1 MTAYNT
7 IALHVLAP
15 AMDLIRGTHT
25 MSCLRE
31 LEESQRWPLER
42 IEELQSARLRRLI
55 THAYEHV
62 PYYRRVMDERR
73 LTPSDIRS
81 AADLA
86 KLPVLTKAAIVGAAD
101 SILSDD
107 FRRAK
112 LRPMS
117 TSGST
122 GEPLSFYS
130 TAEDQFSHGMA
141 RTFRALQWA
150 GVLIGDRYATLARAR
165 HYDRRREQVLHQII
179 TRVRRAVELDYCWL
193 SDECLSRL
201 VQQLR
206 QGRFISLA
214 GVPPLLCLLAE
225 YIRDRKVE
233 VPHITSIVSM
243 NEQLYPHE
251 RCLLRETFGCE
262 PYSNYSAFEAYDIA
276 SECDAHEG
284 LHVQSEDIVVEVTDE
299 AGTTVPAGHS
309 GRILLTN
316 LHNCAMPFIRYE
328 IGDSGTLSWTPC
340 RCGRQLPRLVG
351 VVGRVSELIVT
362 RSGRRVFAADL
373 GLESFGLL
381 GVRQFRIV
389 QHELDRV
396 VAYIVWHSNVDSDTW
411 ADREQRIIETL
422 CRRIGQGVTITVE
435 AVDSIEPTPAGKH
448 MVVVSK
454 CLSRLPHPAQG

>member
-1 MTAYNT
+1 
-7 IALHVLAP
+7 
-15 AMDLIRGTHT
+15 
-25 MSCLRE
+25 
-31 LEESQRWPLER
+31 
-42 IEELQSARLRRLI
+42 
-55 THAYEHV
+55 
-62 PYYRRVMDERR
+62 MDERR

-86 KLPVLTKAAIVGAAD
+86 KLPVLTKAAIAGAGD

-107 FRRAK
+107 VPPAK
-112 LRPMS
+112 LRPAS
-117 TSGST
+117 TSGAT

-130 TAEDQFSHGMA
+130 TAEEQFSHGMA
-141 RTFRALQWA
+141 RAFRAMRWA
-150 GVLIGDRYATLARAR
+150 GVLIGDRYAVLGRRR
-165 HYDRRREQVLHQII
+165 HYDRRREQVLHQLS
-179 TRVRRAVELDYCWL
+179 TRVRRAVTLEYGSL

-206 QGRFISLA
+206 QGCFVSLA
-214 GVPPLLCLLAE
+214 GVPPLLCLVAG
-225 YIRDRKVE
+225 YVRDRGIDVT
-233 VPHITSIVSM
+233 HIRSIVSM
-243 NEQLYPHE
+243 AEQLYPHE
-251 RCLLRETFGCE
+251 RRLLREVFGAE
-262 PYSNYSAFEAYDIA
+262 PYSRYSAYEAYDIA
-276 SECDAHEG
+276 SECEAHEG
-284 LHVQSEDIVVEVTDE
+284 LHVQSEDIVVEVVDE
-299 AGTTVPAGHS
+299 AGMTVPAGHP

-316 LHNCAMPFIRYE
+316 LHNYAMPFMRYE
-328 IGDSGTLSWTPC
+328 IGDSGTLGWTPC

-351 VVGRVSELIVT
+351 VVGRVCELIVT

-396 VAYIVWHSNVDSDTW
+396 VAYIVWHSNVDSDTR

-422 CRRIGQGVTITVE
+422 RRRIGQGVTITVE

-454 CLSRLPHPAQG
+454 CLPRLPHPAQG